1 MLKLTLVRLTFN
13 HIFRLFGMIAWGVGT
28 NLFNVKTKQER
39 NEDLAFVIQTTEVK
53 YAKALRSA

>member
-1 MLKLTLVRLTFN
+1 MPKLTLMRLIFS
-13 HIFRLFGMIAWGVGT
+13 HIFRLLGMIAWGVGA
-28 NLFNVKTKQER
+28 NPFNVKTKWER